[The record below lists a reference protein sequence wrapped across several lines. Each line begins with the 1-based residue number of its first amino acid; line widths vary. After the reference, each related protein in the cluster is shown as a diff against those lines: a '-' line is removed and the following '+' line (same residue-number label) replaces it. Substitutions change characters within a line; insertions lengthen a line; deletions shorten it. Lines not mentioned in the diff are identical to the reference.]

1 MARETDGKNHFKK
14 GKKKRMTKFKKLFL
28 AGLAL
33 ILTLSLGLQTTPA
46 LAMDRS
52 PDVLPPGPPQMVLA
66 VIKSMTALEIYPP
79 QLKITGTLPSPCYR
93 LNVST
98 QSVPTVQN
106 TGTGTVFIWVRG
118 VAPRGVLCTQVVKS
132 FTTTL
137 TLDPAKLGLARGKY
151 VAMVNP
157 VNGQSRFKMAFT
169 VPTPKPETVLAT
181 ITKLAVMESYPP
193 QFKISGSLPSIC
205 YTLRVSTPQV
215 TGRVISVFLR
225 GTKLA
230 ELPCA
235 LMLKPF
241 TTSMTIDLVKL
252 KLAPGKYTVLFNP
265 VNGVSRFKSEVF
277 VGLD

>member
-1 MARETDGKNHFKK
+1 
-14 GKKKRMTKFKKLFL
+14 MTKFKKLFL
-28 AGLAL
+28 TGLAL

-46 LAMDRS
+46 FAMGRA
-52 PDVLPPGPPQMVLA
+52 DVLPPGPPQTVLA

-98 QSVPTVQN
+98 QTVVPAVQN
-106 TGTGTVFIWVRG
+106 AGTGTVFIWVRG
-118 VAPRGVLCTQVVKS
+118 VAPRGVLCVQSVKS

-137 TLDPAKLGLARGKY
+137 TLDPVKLGLARGKY

-157 VNGQSRFKMAFT
+157 VNGQSRFKMGFT

-181 ITKLAVMESYPP
+181 ITKMVVMESYPP
-193 QFKISGSLPSIC
+193 QFKISGSLPSTC
-205 YTLRVSTPQV
+205 YTLRVSAPQV
-215 TGRVISVFLR
+215 TGRMISVFLR

-235 LMLKPF
+235 LMLRSF
-241 TTSMTIDLVKL
+241 STSLTIDPVKL

-277 VGLD
+277 VGID